1 MQVLCILWSTEFIV
15 RSQSWILTDQ
25 TGGLH
30 DFAPLQKKNAKRC
43 CIDLHVESVL
53 LLELLGG
60 LVQLVDGGLQ
70 LHLEGVH
77 LLAVVADAT
86 VSLASL

>member
-1 MQVLCILWSTEFIV
+1 MPKDAVI
-15 RSQSWILTDQ
+15 
-25 TGGLH
+25 H
-30 DFAPLQKKNAKRC
+30 C

-86 VSLASL
+86 VSLASFWSCRFELS